1 MFPEGCR
8 PYLTLRFL
16 VCPQILRDFH
26 SQILSLCLCGC
37 VFMFLENDPLVL
49 SSLVREEVSKIL
61 HWEAVRRSWGHG
73 LIPECTF
80 VILNVD
86 RIR

>member
-8 PYLTLRFL
+8 PYLTLTFL
-16 VCPQILRDFH
+16 VCPQILRDFD
-26 SQILSLCLCGC
+26 SQILC
-37 VFMFLENDPLVL
+37 VCVLMFLENDPLVL

-73 LIPECTF
+73 LIPECTP
-80 VILNVD
+80 VMLNVD
-86 RIR
+86 RIM

>member
-8 PYLTLRFL
+8 PYLTLTFL

-26 SQILSLCLCGC
+26 SQILCVCVC

-73 LIPECTF
+73 LIPEGTS
-80 VILNVD
+80 VMLNVD
-86 RIR
+86 RIM

>member
-1 MFPEGCR
+1 
-8 PYLTLRFL
+8 
-16 VCPQILRDFH
+16 
-26 SQILSLCLCGC
+26 
-37 VFMFLENDPLVL
+37 MFLENDPLVL

-80 VILNVD
+80 VMLNVD

>member
-1 MFPEGCR
+1 MQTI
-8 PYLTLRFL
+8 PYFDISILPTDCQRFSFTDS
-16 VCPQILRDFH
+16 VCV
-26 SQILSLCLCGC
+26 CVC

-73 LIPECTF
+73 LIPEGTS
-80 VILNVD
+80 VMLNVD
-86 RIR
+86 RIM